1 MENAALDRS
10 TRAIMAGSIGRDL
23 AATTS
28 IGVVSNLV
36 TLYLIATT
44 EVPQLAI
51 SAIIITTFIYV
62 FLSGMNSM
70 DQFKAWVADMDEQDA
85 NSNAGQLGK
94 KAPFGMW
101 KTVYSLCF
109 LAVAVTQ
116 LMEVW
121 A

>member
-1 MENAALDRS
+1 MNA
-10 TRAIMAGSIGRDL
+10 
-23 AATTS
+23 
-28 IGVVSNLV
+28 
-36 TLYLIATT
+36 
-44 EVPQLAI
+44 
-51 SAIIITTFIYV
+51 
-62 FLSGMNSM
+62 M
-70 DQFKAWVADMDEQDA
+70 DQFKAWIADMDEQDG